1 MEPGRWYRT
10 VKIELGGQK
19 RIYTRISS
27 TRGAASYL
35 LDQWPG
41 SRDKSYKEAV
51 VSCTKALKGLV
62 NDEVAFSSFI
72 HAASTSGLSY
82 VSTQQGSPDEFE
94 QDIRNALRQS
104 ILSDFGKMLFVDRQR
119 E

>member
-1 MEPGRWYRT
+1 MEPKRWYST
-10 VKIELGGQK
+10 VQIELGGQR
-19 RIYTRISS
+19 RIYTHISS

-72 HAASTSGLSY
+72 HAASVSGLSY
-82 VSTQQGSPDEFE
+82 LSTQQGSPDEFE
-94 QDIRNALRQS
+94 RDIRKALRQS
-104 ILSDFGKMLFVDRQR
+104 ILSDFGAMLVVDRQR
-119 E
+119 D

>member
-51 VSCTKALKGLV
+51 
-62 NDEVAFSSFI
+62 
-72 HAASTSGLSY
+72 
-82 VSTQQGSPDEFE
+82 
-94 QDIRNALRQS
+94 
-104 ILSDFGKMLFVDRQR
+104 
-119 E
+119 

>member
-1 MEPGRWYRT
+1 MEPGRWYGT
-10 VKIELGGQK
+10 AKIELGGQK

-41 SRDKSYKEAV
+41 SRDKSYIEDV
-51 VSCTKALKGLV
+51 VSCTKALKGEV
-62 NDEVAFSSFI
+62 NDEIAFTSFI
-72 HAASTSGLSY
+72 HAASISGLRY
-82 VSTQQGSPDEFE
+82 VSTPEASPDKFE